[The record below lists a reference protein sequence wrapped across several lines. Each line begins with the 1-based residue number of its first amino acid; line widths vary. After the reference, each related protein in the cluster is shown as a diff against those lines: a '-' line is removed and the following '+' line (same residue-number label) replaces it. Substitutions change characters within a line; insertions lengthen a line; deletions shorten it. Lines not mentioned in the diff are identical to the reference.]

1 MRDIPSEIKITG
13 SRPQA
18 SNIMAT
24 ATGSITGT
32 APLGGISGIGT
43 WEMLE
48 MLFGMVVI
56 MIYKIQFLYKKHIF
70 MRVYIDINK
79 FISLMRDLR
88 KAKFI
93 VRVLITF
100 TVIAFGMVIF
110 FVSNDTTT
118 QYFGAAMVTNA
129 WMIWMS
135 AGKANTVETPTTAGP
150 VNLPADIENP
160 PDDIMLEVSD
170 SHSHHE

>member
-1 MRDIPSEIKITG
+1 
-13 SRPQA
+13 
-18 SNIMAT
+18 
-24 ATGSITGT
+24 
-32 APLGGISGIGT
+32 
-43 WEMLE
+43 
-48 MLFGMVVI
+48 
-56 MIYKIQFLYKKHIF
+56 

-135 AGKANTVETPTTAGP
+135 AGKANKVETPTTAGP

-160 PDDIMLEVSD
+160 AR
-170 SHSHHE
+170 